1 MQKTLLVVS
10 CTVILMSF
18 LLISCKREFDS
29 PRWNTQ
35 VIAPLVKTSLT
46 VKNLIKDTS
55 KVTVKSDSNNA
66 ISLVNREQIFD
77 YSLDSLV
84 SLSAPPYHKTV
95 NLSSLQLAD
104 DTITQRITLGEI
116 ATQLTQQGNSLGAA
130 IISAGKLGFPVPFPG
145 ATGLHAG
152 PINIDIS
159 KFFQNATLLSG
170 TMNVQIIN
178 GLPITINNIAFSL
191 QNNMS
196 STTIASET
204 FTNILP
210 MTTSPTQSAD
220 LSGQTIGSSIG
231 VSINNLDLSGGLILV
246 DTSAA
251 ITVKVSISNIQVST
265 ATAIFPA
272 QDVVNQTNNVT
283 LTGMGDKLLTTAV
296 IGQGTVQAEIY
307 STSKDTIYFSY
318 SIPSALKNGQ
328 VFHFDAVVLPA
339 NAGGNVHQIF
349 NSDFSG
355 YTLNLTGQDHLMD
368 TFNTFYNTLVG
379 RINYTGKIVTLSLKD
394 SLDITLTLINAKP
407 SYVKGYLGQDTI
419 SFGPSTSGLDVFNNI
434 SATTLNFS
442 SAQMSV
448 EFDNAIGVSA
458 QGELNQLTA
467 YNTTKGTNVPL
478 TGPSLNKEYFIAPA
492 IFGTPL
498 PTTVTTKV
506 DLTTGTN
513 AVNLLNLLPNKI
525 SYQGQVQIN
534 PAGNTNTYSDFAQAG
549 VDLKAY
555 FNMTIPLSLIASNLV
570 LSDTVQFTGTS
581 FDTKTFQNG
590 NFNLIVTNGFPL
602 DASITMC
609 FIDQYGTK
617 LDSLITTPIIQPAP
631 IDPVSGKVTGPKV
644 TTIPFSFT
652 SARLNNILQNS
663 NRVIFTA
670 KFNTDPANKR
680 VTLYSNYAVQFVLV
694 GDMNVLVNSGK

>member
-10 CTVILMSF
+10 FTFTLMSF
-18 LLISCKREFDS
+18 LLISCKREFDG

-35 VIAPLVKTSLT
+35 VVAPLVKTSLT
-46 VKNLIKDTS
+46 VKNLLKDTS
-55 KVTVKSDSNNA
+55 TVKTDTNNV
-66 ISLVNREQIFD
+66 IELVNRQQIFD

-84 SLSAPPYHKTV
+84 SLNAPPYHNTV
-95 NLSSLQLAD
+95 NLSSLQLAN
-104 DTITQRITLGEI
+104 DTITKQITLGAI
-116 ATQLTQQGNSLGAA
+116 ANQLTQQGNSLGAL
-130 IISAGKLGFPVPFPG
+130 IILAAESGFPVPFPG
-145 ATGLHAG
+145 ITGIHAG

-159 KFFQNATLLSG
+159 KFFQKATLLSG
-170 TMNVQIIN
+170 AMNVQITN
-178 GLPITINNIAFSL
+178 GLPITIDNITFSL
-191 QNNMS
+191 QNNAA

-210 MTTSPTQSAD
+210 MTQSPTQSAD

-231 VSINNLDLSGGLILV
+231 VSINNLDLGSGLITV

-251 ITVKVSISNIQVST
+251 ITVKVSISNIQVSS

-296 IGQGTVQAEIY
+296 IEQGTVQAEVY
-307 STSKDTIYFSY
+307 STAQDTIYFSY

-328 VFHFDAVVLPA
+328 IFHFDAVVLPA
-339 NAGGNVHQIF
+339 QPGGNVHQIF

-379 RINYTGKIVTLSLKD
+379 RINYTGRIVSLSLKD
-394 SLDITLTLINAKP
+394 SLDITLTLQNAKP

-419 SFGPSTSGLDVFNNI
+419 AVGPASSGLDVFNNI
-434 SATTLNFS
+434 SAKTLDFS
-442 SAQMSV
+442 STQMSV
-448 EFDNAIGVSA
+448 EFDNAIGVNA

-467 YNTTKGTNVPL
+467 YNTTKGTNATL
-478 TGPSLNKEYFIAPA
+478 IGPSLNKEYTIAPA
-492 IFGTPL
+492 IFATPV
-498 PTTVTTKV
+498 PTTVITNI

-513 AVNLLNLLPNKI
+513 AVSLLNLLPNKV
-525 SYQGQVQIN
+525 SYQGQVQTN

-555 FNMTIPLSLIASNLV
+555 LNITIPLSLIASNLV
-570 LSDTVQFTGTS
+570 LSDTVQFAGT
-581 FDTKTFQNG
+581 TLNTNTFQNG

-602 DASITMC
+602 DASITMY
-609 FIDQYGTK
+609 FINQYGTK
-617 LDSLITTPIIQPAP
+617 LDSLITTPVIQPAP
-631 IDPVSGKVTGPKV
+631 IDPVSGKVTGSKV

-670 KFNTDPANKR
+670 KFNTDPANKH
-680 VTLYSNYAVQFVLV
+680 VTLYSDYAIQFVLV